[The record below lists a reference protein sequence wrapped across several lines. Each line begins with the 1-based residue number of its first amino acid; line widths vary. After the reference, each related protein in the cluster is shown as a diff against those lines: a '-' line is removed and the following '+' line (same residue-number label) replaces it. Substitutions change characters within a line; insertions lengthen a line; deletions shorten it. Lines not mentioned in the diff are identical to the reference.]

1 MGHRTIEWELRGYLM
16 GSKMQ
21 TGLLLIL
28 GTIVSLVGWMA
39 IYPAGDGTAA
49 QNAADLM
56 ADPTLAKLGMLM
68 GFGGMGALFIGFL
81 NISRKMAA
89 GDGAGAPYANISAIM
104 AMTLV
109 VMMAI
114 GIGIEWA
121 VTEASDATEG
131 ARLMLHSAAL
141 ETPFNLVGGLLMV
154 LLGIGIIL
162 EKNFHIIIGGL
173 AVVAGA
179 LFIIG
184 NVDAVAMGGFIGWIG
199 TMLVALG
206 LGVQTFR
213 SKS

>member
-1 MGHRTIEWELRGYLM
+1 M

-21 TGLLLIL
+21 TGWLLIL
-28 GTIVSLVGWMA
+28 GTIVAIVGWMA
-39 IYPAGDGTAA
+39 IYPGDDSATPESAA
-49 QNAADLM
+49 KLM

-68 GFGGMGALFIGFL
+68 GFGGMGAVFIGFL

-89 GDGAGAPYANISAIM
+89 GDGAGASYANISAIM

-114 GIGIEWA
+114 GISIEWA

-141 ETPFNLVGGLLMV
+141 ETPFSLAGGLLMV

-173 AVVAGA
+173 TVVAGA
-179 LFIIG
+179 GFLLG
-184 NVDAVAMGGFIGWIG
+184 NVDALGVAGFIGWIG
-199 TMLVALG
+199 MMLVALG
-206 LGVQTFR
+206 LGVQTLR

>member
-1 MGHRTIEWELRGYLM
+1 M

-28 GTIVSLVGWMA
+28 GTIVALVGWMA
-39 IYPAGDGTAA
+39 IYPGDDSATPESAA
-49 QNAADLM
+49 KLM

-104 AMTLV
+104 AMIMV

-114 GIGIEWA
+114 GISIEWA
-121 VTEASDATEG
+121 VAEASDAAEG
-131 ARLMLHSAAL
+131 TRLMLHSLAL
-141 ETPFNLVGGLLMV
+141 ETPFNLAGGLLLV

-173 AVVAGA
+173 AVIAGA
-179 LFIIG
+179 GFLLG
-184 NVDAVAMGGFIGWIG
+184 NVDALDVAGFAGWIG
-199 TMLVALG
+199 MMLVALA
-206 LGVQTFR
+206 LGVQTLR

>member
-1 MGHRTIEWELRGYLM
+1 MGHRTTEWELKGYLM

-28 GTIVSLVGWMA
+28 GTVVSLVGWMA
-39 IYPAGDGTAA
+39 IYPGGESATAESAA
-49 QNAADLM
+49 QLM

-68 GFGGMGALFIGFL
+68 GFGGMGAVFIGFL

-89 GDGAGAPYANISAIM
+89 GDGAGSSYANISAIM

-114 GIGIEWA
+114 GISIEWA

-131 ARLMLHSAAL
+131 TRLMLHSAAL
-141 ETPFNLVGGLLMV
+141 ETPFNLAGGLLMV

-173 AVVAGA
+173 AIIAGAGFLLGNVNAVDVAGFA
-179 LFIIG
+179 
-184 NVDAVAMGGFIGWIG
+184 GWIG
-199 TMLVALG
+199 MMLVALA
-206 LGVQTFR
+206 LGVQNLR

>member
-1 MGHRTIEWELRGYLM
+1 M

-28 GTIVSLVGWMA
+28 GIIVALVGWMA
-39 IYPAGDGTAA
+39 IYPGDDSATPESAA
-49 QNAADLM
+49 KLM

-68 GFGGMGALFIGFL
+68 GFGGMGAVFIGFL

-89 GDGAGAPYANISAIM
+89 GDGAGSSYANISAIM
-104 AMTLV
+104 AMILI
-109 VMMAI
+109 VMMAM
-114 GIGIEWA
+114 GISIEWA

-141 ETPFNLVGGLLMV
+141 ETPFNLVGGLLLV

-173 AVVAGA
+173 TVVAGA
-179 LFIIG
+179 GFLLG
-184 NVDAVAMGGFIGWIG
+184 NVDALGVAGFIGWIG
-199 TMLVALG
+199 MMLVALG
-206 LGVQTFR
+206 LGVQTLR

>member
-1 MGHRTIEWELRGYLM
+1 M

-39 IYPAGDGTAA
+39 IYPAGEGPDTTAA
-49 QNAADLM
+49 ENAAALM

-68 GFGGMGALFIGFL
+68 GFGGMGAVFIGFL

-89 GDGAGAPYANISAIM
+89 GDGAGSSYANISAIM

-114 GIGIEWA
+114 GISIEWA

-131 ARLMLHSAAL
+131 ARLMLHSGAL
-141 ETPFNLVGGLLMV
+141 ETSFNLAGGLLMV

-179 LFIIG
+179 CFLLG
-184 NVDAVAMGGFIGWIG
+184 NVDAVDFVGFFGFIGM
-199 TMLVALG
+199 MLLALG
-206 LGVQTFR
+206 LGVQTLR

>member
-1 MGHRTIEWELRGYLM
+1 M

-28 GTIVSLVGWMA
+28 GMIVAVVGWMA
-39 IYPAGDGTAA
+39 IYPGDDSATPESAA
-49 QNAADLM
+49 KLM

-89 GDGAGAPYANISAIM
+89 GDGAGSSYANISAIM

-114 GIGIEWA
+114 GISIEWA

-141 ETPFNLVGGLLMV
+141 ETPFSLLGGLLLV
-154 LLGIGIIL
+154 LLGTGIIL

-179 LFIIG
+179 GFLLG
-184 NVDAVAMGGFIGWIG
+184 NVDAVEMAGFIGWIG
-199 TMLVALG
+199 MMLVGLA
-206 LGVQTFR
+206 LGVQTLR

>member
-1 MGHRTIEWELRGYLM
+1 M

-28 GTIVSLVGWMA
+28 GTVVSLVGWMA
-39 IYPAGDGTAA
+39 IYPGDDSATAES
-49 QNAADLM
+49 AAKLM
-56 ADPTLAKLGMLM
+56 ADPTLAKWGMLM
-68 GFGGMGALFIGFL
+68 GFGGMGAVFIGFL

-89 GDGAGAPYANISAIM
+89 GDGAGSSYANISAIM
-104 AMTLV
+104 AMILI
-109 VMMAI
+109 VMMAV
-114 GIGIEWA
+114 GISIEWA

-154 LLGIGIIL
+154 LLGIGIVL

-179 LFIIG
+179 VSLIS
-184 NVDAVAMGGFIGWIG
+184 NVDAVEMVGFIGWIG
-199 TMLVALG
+199 MMLVALG
-206 LGVQTFR
+206 LGVQTLR

>member
-1 MGHRTIEWELRGYLM
+1 M

-21 TGLLLIL
+21 TGLLLII
-28 GTIVSLVGWMA
+28 GIIVSLVGWMA
-39 IYPAGDGTAA
+39 IYPGDDSATAES
-49 QNAADLM
+49 AAKLM

-68 GFGGMGALFIGFL
+68 GFGGMGAVFIGFL

-89 GDGAGAPYANISAIM
+89 GDGAGSSYANISAIM

-114 GIGIEWA
+114 GLSIEWA

-131 ARLMLHSAAL
+131 ARLMLHSGAL
-141 ETPFNLVGGLLMV
+141 ETSFNLAGGLLMV

-179 LFIIG
+179 GFLLG
-184 NVDAVAMGGFIGWIG
+184 NVDAIDVVGFIGWIG
-199 TMLVALG
+199 MMLVALA
-206 LGVQTFR
+206 LGVQTLR
-213 SKS
+213 SKN

>member
-1 MGHRTIEWELRGYLM
+1 M

-39 IYPAGDGTAA
+39 IYPGDASVTAESA
-49 QNAADLM
+49 EKLM
-56 ADPTLAKLGMLM
+56 ADPTLAKWGMLM
-68 GFGGMGALFIGFL
+68 GFGGMGAVFIGFL

-89 GDGAGAPYANISAIM
+89 GDGAGSSYANISAIM
-104 AMTLV
+104 AMTLI

-114 GIGIEWA
+114 GISIEWA
-121 VTEASDATEG
+121 VTEASDAREG
-131 ARLMLHSAAL
+131 TRLMLHSAAL
-141 ETPFNLVGGLLMV
+141 ETPFNLAGGLLLV

-173 AVVAGA
+173 AVIAGAGFLLGNVNAVDVAGFA
-179 LFIIG
+179 
-184 NVDAVAMGGFIGWIG
+184 GWIG
-199 TMLVALG
+199 MMLVALA
-206 LGVQTFR
+206 LGVQTLR

>member
-1 MGHRTIEWELRGYLM
+1 M

-39 IYPAGDGTAA
+39 IYPAGGGPDTTAA
-49 QNAADLM
+49 ENAAALM

-68 GFGGMGALFIGFL
+68 GFGGMGAVFIGFL

-89 GDGAGAPYANISAIM
+89 GDGAGSSYANISAIM
-104 AMTLV
+104 AMILV

-179 LFIIG
+179 LFIIS
-184 NVDAVAMGGFIGWIG
+184 NVDAVDMVGFIGWIG

-206 LGVQTFR
+206 LGVQTLR

>member
-1 MGHRTIEWELRGYLM
+1 M

-28 GTIVSLVGWMA
+28 GVVVSLVGWMA
-39 IYPAGDGTAA
+39 IYPGGDSATPETAA
-49 QNAADLM
+49 QLM

-68 GFGGMGALFIGFL
+68 GFGGMGAVFIGFL

-89 GDGAGAPYANISAIM
+89 GDGAGSSYANISAIM

-114 GIGIEWA
+114 GLSIEWA

-131 ARLMLHSAAL
+131 ARLMLHSAGL
-141 ETPFNLVGGLLMV
+141 ETPFSLAGGLLMV

-162 EKNFHIIIGGL
+162 EKNFHITIGGL

-179 LFIIG
+179 CFLLG
-184 NVDAVAMGGFIGWIG
+184 NVDAVDFVGFFGFIGM
-199 TMLVALG
+199 MLLALA
-206 LGVQTFR
+206 LGVQTLR

>member
-1 MGHRTIEWELRGYLM
+1 M

-39 IYPAGDGTAA
+39 IYPGDDSATAES
-49 QNAADLM
+49 AAKLM

-68 GFGGMGALFIGFL
+68 GFGGMGAVFIGFL
-81 NISRKMAA
+81 NVSRKMAA
-89 GDGAGAPYANISAIM
+89 GDGAGSSYANISAIM

-114 GIGIEWA
+114 GISIEWA

-131 ARLMLHSAAL
+131 TRLMLHSAAL
-141 ETPFNLVGGLLMV
+141 ETPFSFLGGLLLV

-173 AVVAGA
+173 AVIAGAGFLLGNVGSLEVAGFA
-179 LFIIG
+179 
-184 NVDAVAMGGFIGWIG
+184 GWIG
-199 TMLVALG
+199 MMLVALA
-206 LGVQTFR
+206 LGVQTLR

>member
-1 MGHRTIEWELRGYLM
+1 M

-28 GTIVSLVGWMA
+28 GTVVSLVGWMA
-39 IYPAGDGTAA
+39 IYPGDDSATPESAA
-49 QNAADLM
+49 KLM

-68 GFGGMGALFIGFL
+68 GFGGMGAVFIGFL

-89 GDGAGAPYANISAIM
+89 GDGAGSSYANISAIM

-114 GIGIEWA
+114 GISIEWA

-131 ARLMLHSAAL
+131 ARLMLHSGAL
-141 ETPFNLVGGLLMV
+141 ETSFSLAGGLLMV

-173 AVVAGA
+173 TVVAGA
-179 LFIIG
+179 GFLLG
-184 NVDAVAMGGFIGWIG
+184 NVDALGVAGFIGWIG
-199 TMLVALG
+199 MMLVALG
-206 LGVQTFR
+206 LGVQTLR

>member
-28 GTIVSLVGWMA
+28 GTVVSFVGWMA
-39 IYPAGDGTAA
+39 IYPGDDSATAES
-49 QNAADLM
+49 AAKLM

-141 ETPFNLVGGLLMV
+141 EIPFSLVGGLLMV

-162 EKNFHIIIGGL
+162 EKNFHMIIGGL
-173 AVVAGA
+173 TVVAGA
-179 LFIIG
+179 GFLLG
-184 NVDAVAMGGFIGWIG
+184 NVDALGVAGFIGWIG
-199 TMLVALG
+199 MMLVALG
-206 LGVQTFR
+206 LGVQTLR

>member
-1 MGHRTIEWELRGYLM
+1 M

-39 IYPAGDGTAA
+39 IYPGDDSATAES
-49 QNAADLM
+49 AAALM

-68 GFGGMGALFIGFL
+68 GFGGMGAVFIGFL

-89 GDGAGAPYANISAIM
+89 GDGAGAPYANISAIL
-104 AMTLV
+104 ALALV
-109 VMMAI
+109 VM
-114 GIGIEWA
+114 GLFSIGIEWA
-121 VTEASDATEG
+121 VTETSSDVTGTA
-131 ARLMLHSAAL
+131 LMEISMAGN
-141 ETPFNLVGGLLMV
+141 TSFGITMGLLMV

-173 AVVAGA
+173 AVIAGA
-179 LFIIG
+179 GFLLG
-184 NVDAVAMGGFIGWIG
+184 NVDAVDVAGFAGWIG
-199 TMLVALG
+199 MMLVALA
-206 LGVQTFR
+206 LGVQTLR

>member
-1 MGHRTIEWELRGYLM
+1 MGHRTTEWELKGYLM

-28 GTIVSLVGWMA
+28 GTVVSLVGWMA
-39 IYPAGDGTAA
+39 IYPGDDSATAES
-49 QNAADLM
+49 AAALM

-68 GFGGMGALFIGFL
+68 GFGGMGAVFIGFL

-89 GDGAGAPYANISAIM
+89 GDGAGSSYANISAIM

-114 GIGIEWA
+114 GISIEWA

-141 ETPFNLVGGLLMV
+141 ETPFSLGGGLLLV
-154 LLGIGIIL
+154 LLGVGIIL

-179 LFIIG
+179 GFLLG
-184 NVDAVAMGGFIGWIG
+184 NVDEIDVVGFIGWIG
-199 TMLVALG
+199 MMLVALA
-206 LGVQTFR
+206 LGVQTLR

>member
-1 MGHRTIEWELRGYLM
+1 M

-28 GTIVSLVGWMA
+28 GTVVSLVGWLA
-39 IYPAGDGTAA
+39 VYPGGDSPTPETAA
-49 QNAADLM
+49 QLM

-68 GFGGMGALFIGFL
+68 GFGGMGAVFIGFL

-89 GDGAGAPYANISAIM
+89 GDGAGASYANISAIM

-114 GIGIEWA
+114 GISIEWA

-131 ARLMLHSAAL
+131 TSLMLHSAAL
-141 ETPFNLVGGLLMV
+141 ETPFSLAGGLLMV

-173 AVVAGA
+173 TVVAGA
-179 LFIIG
+179 GFLLG
-184 NVDAVAMGGFIGWIG
+184 NVDAVEMAGFVGWIG
-199 TMLVALG
+199 MMLVGLA
-206 LGVQTFR
+206 LGVQTLR